1 MDGLFCLFVCL
12 SGLADDP
19 SFGLVLNTTFGSGPS
34 GGAATTVLEFLSPWN
49 KRSFTGLELRK
60 HG

>member
-19 SFGLVLNTTFGSGPS
+19 SFGLVLNTTFGSGHHS
-34 GGAATTVLEFLSPWN
+34 VLLEVQRRRFWN
-49 KRSFTGLELRK
+49 SSHPGTNDHLLDLN
-60 HG
+60 